1 MSVKRWIVFLLCLTV
16 CMSALSGCGTG
27 KESDSS
33 SKKLNVVTTIFP
45 YYDFVRQIGKDKVN
59 LKMIVTAGKDSHTFE
74 PTPADLISIQKAD
87 IFFYNGGAMEYW
99 VQKIQKSQENNGQV
113 SYAFMD
119 SVHPVEEEV
128 TEGMSLPREEEG
140 ETEYD
145 EHIWTSPVNAQIIVK
160 KLCAVLSKEDPENAH
175 IYEKNTTDYLKKL
188 K

>member
-1 MSVKRWIVFLLCLTV
+1 MKRWIVFLLCLTV

-27 KESDSS
+27 KEFDSS

-87 IFFYNGGAMEYW
+87 IFSITAEQWNIGSK
-99 VQKIQKSQENNGQV
+99 KIQKSQENNGQV

-119 SVHPVEEEV
+119 SVNPVEEEV

-145 EHIWTSPVNAQIIVK
+145 EHIWTS
-160 KLCAVLSKEDPENAH
+160 L
-175 IYEKNTTDYLKKL
+175 
-188 K
+188 